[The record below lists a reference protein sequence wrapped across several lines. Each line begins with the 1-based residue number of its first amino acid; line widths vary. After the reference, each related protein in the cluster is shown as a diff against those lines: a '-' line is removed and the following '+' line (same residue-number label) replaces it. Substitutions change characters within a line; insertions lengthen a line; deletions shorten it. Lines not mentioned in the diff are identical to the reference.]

1 MITSKNSAQLG
12 FSWYFSGILKLFTA
26 VATIAHWKQYPFV
39 GVIGIIALLAFSYEQ
54 IKEYKRLSK

>member
-1 MITSKNSAQLG
+1 MITGKNSAQLG
-12 FSWYFSGILKLFTA
+12 FMWFFLGILKIMTSIAAL
-26 VATIAHWKQYPFV
+26 AHWKQYPFV